1 MSWFW
6 RALAAAW
13 LVLGVACFVIGEDC
27 VREGAMMMLCLIA
40 ADIDDV
46 KKVMDECH
54 PGWRDE

>member
-13 LVLGVACFVIGEDC
+13 LVFGVACFVIGEDC
-27 VREGAMMMLCLIA
+27 VREWEMMMLCLIA

-46 KKVMDECH
+46 KK
-54 PGWRDE
+54 GSGL

>member
-1 MSWFW
+1 M
-6 RALAAAW
+6 AAAW

-46 KKVMDECH
+46 KK
-54 PGWRDE
+54 GLGL

>member
-27 VREGAMMMLCLIA
+27 VREGAMMHLCIIA
-40 ADIDDV
+40 SYVCDL
-46 KKVMDECH
+46 KK
-54 PGWRDE
+54 GLGL

>member
-13 LVLGVACFVIGEDC
+13 LVSLVACFVIGEDC

-46 KKVMDECH
+46 KK
-54 PGWRDE
+54 GLGL